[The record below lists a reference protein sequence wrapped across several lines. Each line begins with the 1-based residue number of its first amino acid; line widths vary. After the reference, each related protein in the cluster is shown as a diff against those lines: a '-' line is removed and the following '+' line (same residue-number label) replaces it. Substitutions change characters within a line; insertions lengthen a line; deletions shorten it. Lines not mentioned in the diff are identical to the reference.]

1 MAALYGGRRSRN
13 RPAMSAQPLFGRII
27 GSLHEAVL
35 DGALWPQTSGLIDEA
50 CGSRGNFLVAGN
62 GTSPDDIEVYF
73 ASFCYRGE
81 RRPDMER
88 RYFEDYHAIDERIP
102 RIRRLPDSRI
112 APVASLYTDEEK
124 RTSPVWN
131 EALALGES
139 RNGLNVRLD
148 GPDGS
153 RIIWGMADPV
163 DGEGWSA
170 ARLETVR
177 HLLPHLRRFVRVRQA
192 LVNAR
197 ALETAA
203 AGLLEYAGSGVIYLD
218 SRGRIVQAND
228 LARAILRQGEALSDR
243 DGCLR
248 AVFRQDDDALQALLG
263 RVLSP
268 FGARRESGS
277 LTVRRRVLP
286 SRLVLHA
293 SPVGGGESGM
303 RPSSVAALVL
313 AIDPAAR
320 KPDRGGRAPSRINEI
335 PPNW

>member
-1 MAALYGGRRSRN
+1 MSG
-13 RPAMSAQPLFGRII
+13 PALFGRIL

-35 DGALWPQTSGLIDEA
+35 DGGLWPQTSGLIDEA
-50 CGSRGNFLVAGN
+50 CGSRGNFLVAGD
-62 GTSPDDIEVYF
+62 GASQDGAGLFF

-81 RRPDMER
+81 RRRDLEL
-88 RYFEDYHAIDERIP
+88 RYFERYYPIDERIP
-102 RIRRLPDSRI
+102 RLQRLPDSRI
-112 APVASLYTDEEK
+112 VPVASLYTDEEK
-124 RTSPVWN
+124 RTSPAWN
-131 EALALGES
+131 EGLAMRRS
-139 RNGLNVRLD
+139 RRGLNARLD

-153 RIIWGMADPV
+153 RIVWGLADPV

-170 ARLETVR
+170 ARLETAR
-177 HLLPHLRRFVRVRQA
+177 RLLPHLRRFVRVRQA

-197 ALETAA
+197 ALESAA

-228 LARAILRQGEALSDR
+228 LARAILRAGEALSDR
-243 DGCLR
+243 DGYLR
-248 AVFRQDDDALQALLG
+248 AAFREDDDALQALLG
-263 RVLSP
+263 RVLSR

-277 LTVRRRVLP
+277 LTVRRGVLP

-320 KPDRGGRAPSRINEI
+320 NPDRGAGTLPHSCNSPQLVGAIHLPAR
-335 PPNW
+335 